1 MTEVSNSDGF
11 HARWEA
17 EHRVLSGE
25 AAPQELVELAD
36 EGVGVRGGRDV
47 GELRDGDAAA
57 GAAERGRERTSAKT
71 V

>member
-11 HARWEA
+11 HARGEA

-36 EGVGVRGGRDV
+36 EGVGVRGG
-47 GELRDGDAAA
+47 
-57 GAAERGRERTSAKT
+57 
-71 V
+71 

>member
-36 EGVGVRGGRDV
+36 EGVGVRSG
-47 GELRDGDAAA
+47 
-57 GAAERGRERTSAKT
+57 
-71 V
+71 

>member
-36 EGVGVRGGRDV
+36 DLTEKVNEALQQLADEGVGVRGG
-47 GELRDGDAAA
+47 
-57 GAAERGRERTSAKT
+57 
-71 V
+71 